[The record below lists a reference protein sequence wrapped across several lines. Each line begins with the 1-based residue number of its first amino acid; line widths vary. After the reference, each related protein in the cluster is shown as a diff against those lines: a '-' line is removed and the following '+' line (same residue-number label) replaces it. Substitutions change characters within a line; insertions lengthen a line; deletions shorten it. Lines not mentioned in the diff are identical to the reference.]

1 MFDGG
6 ECTAVV
12 EGGGEGPREDGG
24 GESRRSSHDGE
35 QKGEICEEERR
46 FMRVFCLYFLRFLF
60 QEMWVFRFVGMMG
73 LLAVTQSCSV
83 RFG

>member
-24 GESRRSSHDGE
+24 GEGRRSSHDGE

-46 FMRVFCLYFLRFLF
+46 FMRVFLFIFFRFLI
-60 QEMWVFRFVGMMG
+60 
-73 LLAVTQSCSV
+73 
-83 RFG
+83 

>member
-24 GESRRSSHDGE
+24 GESRSSLHDGE

-46 FMRVFCLYFLRFLF
+46 FPRVFCLYFLRFLF
-60 QEMWVFRFVGMMG
+60 
-73 LLAVTQSCSV
+73 
-83 RFG
+83 